1 MKPAKDSLVL
11 YKQAPA
17 VVSAAG
23 EKLELC
29 LPGGRSRLVREK
41 DVVLLHPGPV
51 RGFPDLEAGAPG
63 GQPEEAWELLQ
74 GESPTLAELADLV
87 FGEYT
92 PCTAWLAFKLL
103 NRSPW
108 FRGTPGA
115 IEVVDAEAAAARMRA
130 DEEKAAAAR
139 RWEDF
144 IGRFRERK
152 IDPEEDEFFLRDLEM
167 YALGR
172 GKGSRILKALG
183 KTQSPENAHRV
194 MLAYG
199 VKEKTWNPHPLRL
212 DVPLDVPGYS
222 LDVLENDPGGEP
234 LGDSGGDPGGEFDVR
249 AGGMPGAA
257 ERLDLT
263 HVEAFAVDD
272 EDSKDPD
279 DAVAWD
285 GERFWVHV
293 ADAAAV
299 IPPGSEADRAA
310 RERASSLYLPEKTVP
325 MLPPEAARRF
335 GLGLA
340 PESPALSYAFGF
352 DDDFRVTDFS
362 IHLTRVRV
370 TRLTYSEAEGRMAEG
385 PLAVMKRITDA
396 WARRREGAGAVSIRM
411 PEVKIRVDDSG
422 EVSIRRLPE
431 LDSRRLV
438 AEAMLMAGA
447 YAADFCRREGIPVPF
462 AVQEGEGGGMEGA
475 WLEGDGPGVGGG
487 AGGAPDPAAPPPE
500 GGPPPPPP
508 DYPAEFEKRRGMK
521 RSRTTLECAPHCGLG
536 LPAYTRVTS
545 PLRRYPDLIAS
556 RQIRRHIRGEP
567 LEPPESVLAGLA
579 AFESRGGSL
588 TQAERRSNL
597 FWKLQWLARRPGW
610 SAPACL
616 LERRERAGLF
626 LIPEIAL
633 EVRVPL
639 KTPLSPGARVI
650 LELREVDI
658 PESSALFIIQ
668 KTI

>member
-23 EKLELC
+23 EKLELS

-51 RGFPDLEAGAPG
+51 RGFPDLETGAPG

-115 IEVVDAEAAAARMRA
+115 IEVVDAEVAAARIRA

-152 IDPEEDEFFLRDLEM
+152 IDPEADEFFLRDLEM

-212 DVPLDVPGYS
+212 DVPLDVPDYS
-222 LDVLENDPGGEP
+222 LADGENNPGGEP
-234 LGDSGGDPGGEFDVR
+234 GET
-249 AGGMPGAA
+249 

-299 IPPGSEADRAA
+299 IPPGSEADLAA

-325 MLPPEAARRF
+325 MLPPEAVQRF

-340 PESPALSYAFGF
+340 SESPALSYAFGF
-352 DDDFRVTDFS
+352 DDDLRVTDFS

-396 WARRREGAGAVSIRM
+396 WARRREGGGAVSIRM
-411 PEVKIRVDDSG
+411 PEVKVRVDDSG
-422 EVSIRRLPE
+422 EVWIRPLPE

-462 AVQEGEGGGMEGA
+462 AVQEGEGSVTAGVG
-475 WLEGDGPGVGGG
+475 LEGCGLGAGGV
-487 AGGAPDPAAPPPE
+487 AGGAPEPPAPPSK
-500 GGPPPPPP
+500 GGPPPPQAVPGGTVAPPPPESSTP

-521 RSRTTLECAPHCGLG
+521 RSRTTLECAPHFGLG

-567 LEPPESVLAGLA
+567 LETPESVLAGLA

-616 LERRERAGLF
+616 LDRRERAGLF

-639 KTPLSPGARVI
+639 KTPLSPGNRVI

-658 PESSALFIIQ
+658 PESSATFIIQ
-668 KTI
+668 ETI